1 MKWCTQKTTN
11 SKRNLRTG
19 RSSPSFEVSCTL
31 KYNLIAWKPA
41 VGISLTR
48 RFLPKHH
55 CMLWWDGLTRVFC
68 IQSENKVHLH
78 AWIHLSVFW
87 PIKDKIVYS
96 ISKRFPET
104 KLSTHWS
111 VEEGILTLLQHLN
124 DQVESVIKQLVHMS
138 AVHSSRYETLRKFR
152 EHSRSYSSSRLRLE
166 QLLRIFRAL
175 QTSRAEPTRWTHA
188 MNPRWRLNHFQPLF
202 RRKWTTTKK
211 QQSW

>member
-55 CMLWWDGLTRVFC
+55 CMLWWDGLIRVFC

-138 AVHSSRYETLRKFR
+138 AVHSSRYEALRKFR

-175 QTSRAEPTRWTHA
+175 QTSRDEPTRWTQA
-188 MNPRWRLNHFQPLF
+188 DV
-202 RRKWTTTKK
+202 WTTFSLYLEGNE
-211 QQSW
+211 QQQRHNSHDK